1 MGATGRVPPRMR
13 LSHNACAVTGGPRPV
28 AVGFCNWFPYLGRIE
43 PKNSSIGGFALLFN
57 TAPLLYSIQL
67 LFSIQYITHPSI
79 QFSDSPLFNSAT
91 RLYSIQRLVSIQFR
105 NLPLFN
111 RKEKR
116 DSGYTHGFATASIDI
131 GGNGGICEQSRLVNN
146 HKAADE
152 SSTYF
157 HVTTHACSCVG
168 RMPLPLGVMRAET

>member
-1 MGATGRVPPRMR
+1 MRRGASLLECASRTMLAQLREGRAPSRSGFATGSLIGAYRTEKQLNRG
-13 LSHNACAVTGGPRPV
+13 LC
-28 AVGFCNWFPYLGRIE
+28 
-43 PKNSSIGGFALLFN
+43 SSIQYSSSSLFN
-57 TAPLLYSIQL
+57 TLP
-67 LFSIQYITHPSI
+67 T
-79 QFSDSPLFNSAT
+79 PLFNSAT
-91 RLYSIQRLVSIQFR
+91 RLYSIQRLVSIRFR

-168 RMPLPLGVMRAET
+168 RMPLPLGLMRAET